1 MSTKNNIPGTEK
13 KKVWIDLDNS
23 PHVLFFDP
31 IIKELKT
38 RGHDVVVTA
47 RDYAQVIG
55 LSELFKLEYTKIG
68 RHYGKNPLFK
78 LTGLVIRACE
88 MIPFV
93 LREKPDLAISHGS
106 RGQILA
112 AGMTGTPAMVAFD
125 YEYTT
130 SLPFFR
136 PAKIIIPE
144 VLINKITNRTIDEI
158 SPYPGIKED
167 VYAHSHKPDPA
178 FIEALN
184 LGENEI
190 VAAIRPPATLA
201 HYYVPK
207 SEELFEAVVEHLAA
221 QPGVKVII
229 VPRTEQQAEDTKKRW
244 PDHFSSGRLMIPEQ
258 IVNGLDIIWF
268 SDLVISAG
276 GTMIREAA
284 ALGVPAYSIFG
295 GKLGAVDQYLS
306 ESGRLTLIASTEEVK
321 TRIKIKKWQR
331 PDNLQ
336 HTKPP
341 ALSCIVDAVEKM
353 LY

>member
-1 MSTKNNIPGTEK
+1 MTNNSAPGSEK

-38 RGHDVVVTA
+38 RGYDVVVTA

-68 RHYGKNPLFK
+68 RHYGKNPLLK

-88 MIPFV
+88 MFPFV

-112 AGMTGTPAMVAFD
+112 AGMTRTPAMVAFD

-144 VLINKITNRTIDEI
+144 VLVNKITDRTMDEI

-167 VYAHSHKPDPA
+167 VYAHNHRPDPA
-178 FIEALN
+178 FVESLN
-184 LGENEI
+184 LDKNDI

-207 SEELFEAVVEHLAA
+207 SEELFEAVVEHLAS
-221 QPGVKVII
+221 QPGVKVIV
-229 VPRTEQQAEDTKKRW
+229 VPRTTQQAEDIKQRW
-244 PDHFSSGRLMIPEQ
+244 SDHFSSGRLMIPKQ

-268 SDLVISAG
+268 SDMVISAG

-306 ESGRLTLIASTEEVK
+306 ESRRLTLIHSTEEVK
-321 TRIKIKKWQR
+321 TRIKIEKWQR
-331 PDNLQ
+331 PGNLQ
-336 HTKPP
+336 HTKQP
-341 ALSCIVDAVEKM
+341 ALNCIVDAVENM
-353 LY
+353 LS